1 MFLMEPPWTNV
12 SSSALAEV
20 AYDPAGR
27 RLRIR
32 FRSGAIYDFA
42 GVPPV
47 VYEELLAAPS
57 KDGYFSEYVRPDYSY
72 RRVRGAEETVPAA
85 AR

>member
-1 MFLMEPPWTNV
+1 MEPRWTHLT
-12 SSSALAEV
+12 SSLLEAV
-20 AYDPAGR
+20 AYDPAER

-32 FRSGAIYDFA
+32 FRSGAIYDYD

-47 VYEELLAAPS
+47 VYDELLAAPS
-57 KDGYFSEYVRPDYSY
+57 KGGYFSEYIRPEYSY
-72 RRVRGAEETVPAA
+72 RRVRGAEEGMPTT

>member
-1 MFLMEPPWTNV
+1 MEPRWTSV
-12 SSSALAEV
+12 AATDLDAV
-20 AYDPAGR
+20 AYDPAER

-32 FRSGAIYDFA
+32 FRSSAIYDYD
-42 GVPPV
+42 GVPSV

-57 KDGYFSEYVRPDYSY
+57 KDAYFSEYVRPEYRY
-72 RRVRGAEETVPAA
+72 RRVRGAEEGVPLP

>member
-1 MFLMEPPWTNV
+1 MEPRWTSV
-12 SSSALAEV
+12 AATDLDAV
-20 AYDPAGR
+20 AYDPAER

-32 FRSGAIYDFA
+32 FQSGAIYDYD
-42 GVPPV
+42 GVPSV

-57 KDGYFSEYVRPDYSY
+57 KDDYFSEYVRPEFRY
-72 RRVRGAEETVPAA
+72 RRVQGAGEGVPLP